1 MTDFINCPF
10 CCGHEAVSREAAH
23 IIKEAIALHLHR
35 WRETLPDSVVCELEN
50 IRNVILNHAER
61 AEPAERYTPPIC
73 PTPTKQRYHTREHA
87 LPNAVKWHQHAYECP
102 CGYWHLSKQSIGEH
116 HAKINSPAASPDE
129 FESIDP
135 LLL

>member
-10 CCGHEAVSREAAH
+10 CCGHEAVSREAAN
-23 IIKEAIALHLHR
+23 AIAQMITGYL
-35 WRETLPDSVVCELEN
+35 SVSDPQQTQLECELEN

-61 AEPAERYTPPIC
+61 LHPAERYTPPIC

-87 LPNAVKWHQHAYECP
+87 LPDAVKWHQHAYECP
-102 CGYWHLSKQSIGEH
+102 CGYWHLSKQSGAEH
-116 HAKINSPAASPDE
+116 HAKINSPAADADE
-129 FESIDP
+129 FETIDP

>member
-10 CCGHEAVSREAAH
+10 CSGHESVSREAAEEIAAMIDTH
-23 IIKEAIALHLHR
+23 LYGFKECQLK
-35 WRETLPDSVVCELEN
+35 TELMN

-61 AEPAERYTPPIC
+61 AVPAERYTPPIC
-73 PTPTKQRYHTREHA
+73 PTPQKRRYYSRDSGDLKRDTVR
-87 LPNAVKWHQHAYECP
+87 WHQHAYECP
-102 CGYWHLSKQSIGEH
+102 CGYWHLSKQSGAEH
-116 HAKINSPAASPDE
+116 HAKINSPAAGAEE